1 MKNILARGGIEFLAV
16 LLGISGSLWIDDYSE
31 QKELDKQVFSSLYA
45 LKDELKAN
53 EDLFTKSIL
62 SFENR
67 LPSFKM
73 ILNPDMLTTLSIDEL
88 DKIKHDTGSPWYIRI
103 RSRVFNSMEASGL
116 LYKIQDRDLMD
127 KVLMLYQDSYEQYM
141 FIADYDNTH
150 IHKMDDIA
158 LSKFTYRNEEDPLK
172 WKWLIDWNDKNNFE
186 LIKSFMVYR
195 SYLLT
200 NRGTKRL
207 LKINTIS
214 QIEETKNALEAID
227 KYLLK
232 NKQL

>member
-1 MKNILARGGIEFLAV
+1 
-16 LLGISGSLWIDDYSE
+16 
-31 QKELDKQVFSSLYA
+31 
-45 LKDELKAN
+45 
-53 EDLFTKSIL
+53 
-62 SFENR
+62 
-67 LPSFKM
+67 
-73 ILNPDMLTTLSIDEL
+73 
-88 DKIKHDTGSPWYIRI
+88 
-103 RSRVFNSMEASGL
+103 MESSGL

-127 KVLMLYQDSYEQYM
+127 KVLLLYQDSYERYK
-141 FIADYDNTH
+141 FIADYDDTH
-150 IHKMDDIA
+150 IHKMDDII

-186 LIKSFMVYR
+186 LIKSFIAYR

-214 QIEETKNALEAID
+214 QIEETQNTLEAID

-232 NKQL
+232 NKQI